1 MAISNKNQALSNLTT
16 SITSDSDDKL
26 QPTISLPVKAS
37 NLQNY
42 FQSLLDWIFKPNTN
56 STDLSGKVLGV
67 KRTPLTPVTDYSNLE
82 FITVMP
88 LGGICMYPMDGVNK
102 NVGGGKI
109 RATLGTGINP
119 SGAEL
124 DGFLFL
130 DGTSIDT
137 SVSGN
142 EIFKDLKAL
151 LDGYYGNS
159 SLDNLLRLPNM
170 KGRSVLG
177 YDNTQASNP
186 NNWSGLPNTT
196 TTFNYGKCGNIG
208 GYESVQL
215 TSNQLPIHNHNQGSL
230 KAIAGAENNHQ
241 HFVTNGGGTAAPGT
255 GPVNT
260 SYMAFTNAG
269 FNDVRFA
276 TSLQISGFQGQ
287 HTHSISGNTG
297 NVGSNQVHENRPP
310 FMIFNYIIK
319 Y

>member
-1 MAISNKNQALSNLTT
+1 MAISNKNQALSNLTST
-16 SITSDSDDKL
+16 ITSDSDDKL
-26 QPTISLPVKAS
+26 QPTVSIPVKAS

-56 STDLSGKVLGV
+56 STDLRGKVLGV
-67 KRTPLTPVTDYSNLE
+67 KRIPLTPVTDYSNLE

-109 RATLGTGINP
+109 RATLGTGIIP
-119 SGAEL
+119 SGVVEL

-159 SLDNLLRLPNM
+159 NSNNLLVLPDMRN
-170 KGRSVLG
+170 RSVLG
-177 YDNTQASNP
+177 YNASTPITPSDWSSISPTNTA
-186 NNWSGLPNTT
+186 TVT
-196 TTFNYGKCGNIG
+196 NYGKCGNIG
-208 GYESVQL
+208 GAQGVPL
-215 TSNQLPIHNHNQGSL
+215 NINQLPNHNHAAGSL
-230 KAIAGAENNHQ
+230 KAIAGSENNHE
-241 HFVTNGGGTAAPGT
+241 HYTSNGGSAKGGT
-255 GPVNT
+255 GAGSGMGTTFPDPNP
-260 SYMAFTNAG
+260 AFRTRL
-269 FNDVRFA
+269 DVVG
-276 TSLQISGFQGQ
+276 LQGQ
-287 HTHSISGNTG
+287 HTHTITGNTS
-297 NVGSNQVHENRPP
+297 NTGSNLPHENRPP
-310 FMIFNYIIK
+310 FMVLNYIIK

>member
-1 MAISNKNQALSNLTT
+1 MAISNKNQALSNLTS
-16 SITSDSDDKL
+16 SITTDNEDKL
-26 QPTISLPVKAS
+26 QPTVSMPVKAS

-56 STDLSGKVLGV
+56 STDLRGKVLGV
-67 KRTPLTPVTDYSNLE
+67 KRIPLTPVTDYSNLE

-109 RATLGTGINP
+109 RATLGTGTIP
-119 SGAEL
+119 SGVVEL

-159 SLDNLLRLPNM
+159 SSNDLLILPNM
-170 KGRSVLG
+170 KGRMPLG
-177 YDNTQASNP
+177 YNPYMPTSPTNLGTLSPTSTSNI
-186 NNWSGLPNTT
+186 S
-196 TTFNYGKCGNIG
+196 NYGKCGNIG
-208 GYESVQL
+208 GAQGVPISV
-215 TSNQLPIHNHNQGSL
+215 SQLPNHNHGINITTSTNGNHDHLQGSESLYNLYGGGVGVGNRNWNYSGGFPTYQKQKTSTDGNHNHNVIG
-230 KAIAGAENNHQ
+230 
-241 HFVTNGGGTAAPGT
+241 
-255 GPVNT
+255 NT
-260 SYMAFTNAG
+260 SDT
-269 FNDVRFA
+269 
-276 TSLQISGFQGQ
+276 
-287 HTHSISGNTG
+287 
-297 NVGSNQVHENRPP
+297 GSNLLHENRPP
-310 FMIFNYIIK
+310 FMVLNYIIK